1 MIKVILKII
10 LILQRLSR
18 LLLGPETR
26 EEALCRLCLTKRNEP
41 PLLDLLQN
49 ASLASLIT
57 EVLCLKV
64 SLSRDTSQPHHVC
77 VVCRDTIE
85 KFVDLRNLAVKNEE
99 LFIKSS
105 NVNKERIGSKS

>member
-1 MIKVILKII
+1 M
-10 LILQRLSR
+10 
-18 LLLGPETR
+18 T

-64 SLSRDTSQPHHVC
+64 SLSRDTSQPHYVC
-77 VVCRDTIE
+77 VVFRDTIE